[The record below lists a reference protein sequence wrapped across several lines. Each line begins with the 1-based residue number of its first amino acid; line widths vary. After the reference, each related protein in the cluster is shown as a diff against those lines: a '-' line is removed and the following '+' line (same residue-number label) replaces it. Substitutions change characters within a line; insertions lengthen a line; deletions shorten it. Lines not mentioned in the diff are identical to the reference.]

1 MDGKPSPSPPPDSP
15 VVIHEYPELA
25 KLRALVDA
33 ARARL
38 AELESAY
45 TIEKAKVDGL
55 QARLFNRLRQHHQE
69 RERLR
74 LIVSYR
80 RQFLDA
86 LLRQGQAE
94 VEQVQREYHEAKARS
109 DREYEET
116 AAAMAAKKELTGEEE
131 AELAKLWKTLVKLYH
146 PDRFAHEPDKL
157 ETYSKLTATINRAK
171 DSGDLDTLRQIASDP
186 HGFILRQGWAD
197 LDFREEEHAVRL
209 EKLLE
214 SLEME
219 ILNILEATSQLRASP
234 EFELYELTATNAEM
248 FDEVVSTQTAL
259 LEKEIIDLTNEA
271 DQLSKEIGKLTTRSQ
286 PGEEIVT

>member
-1 MDGKPSPSPPPDSP
+1 MLSVDR
-15 VVIHEYPELA
+15 VLIVNPELQR
-25 KLRALVDA
+25 LRALVDA

-38 AELESAY
+38 AELEAGY
-45 TIEKAKVDGL
+45 TVEKAKVDGL
-55 QARLFNRLRQHHQE
+55 QARLFSRLRQHHQE

-86 LLRQGQAE
+86 LLRAGEEEAE
-94 VEQVQREYHEAKARS
+94 EVQREYHEAQARI

-157 ETYSKLTATINRAK
+157 ETYSTLTAAINRAK

-186 HGFILRQGWAD
+186 HGFILRQGWAS
-197 LDFREEEHAVRL
+197 LDFREEEHAARL
-209 EKLLE
+209 AKLLE
-214 SLEME
+214 SLETE
-219 ILNILEATSQLRASP
+219 ILSVLEATNQLRESP
-234 EFELYELTATNAEM
+234 EFELYELTAKNGEI
-248 FDEVVSTQTAL
+248 FDEVVSKQTTL
-259 LEKEIIDLTNEA
+259 LEKEINDLTNEA
-271 DQLSKEIGKLTTRSQ
+271 DQLSKEIGKLTTQRQ
-286 PGEEIVT
+286 PGESGA

>member
-1 MDGKPSPSPPPDSP
+1 VKDT
-15 VVIHEYPELA
+15 VVYEHPELS
-25 KLRALVDA
+25 KLRVLVDA

-55 QARLFNRLRQHHQE
+55 QARLFSRLRQHHQE

-80 RQFLDA
+80 RQFLDT
-86 LLRQGQAE
+86 LLRQSEEEAE
-94 VEQVQREYHEAKARS
+94 VVQREYHETRARS

-131 AELAKLWKTLVKLYH
+131 TELAKLWKTLVKLYH
-146 PDRFAHEPDKL
+146 PDRFAQEPDKL
-157 ETYSKLTATINRAK
+157 ETYNKLTAAINRAK
-171 DSGDLDTLRQIASDP
+171 DNGDLGTLRQIASDP
-186 HGFILRQGWAD
+186 HGFILRQGWAS
-197 LDFREEEHAVRL
+197 LDFREEEHAARL
-209 EKLLE
+209 GKLLE

-219 ILNILEATSQLRASP
+219 ILNILEATNQLRESP
-234 EFELYELTATNAEM
+234 EFELYKLTARNAEM
-248 FDEVVSTQTAL
+248 FDQVVSEQTML

-271 DQLSKEIGKLTTRSQ
+271 DQLSKEIGKLTTQAQ
-286 PGEEIVT
+286 PGEK